1 MLWVRLVVG
10 ILLGLI
16 GLVWIGQGLNLI
28 KGSMMTGQ
36 VQWAIIGLVLV
47 LVAAWLLWG
56 FLRLRARASTRST
69 T

>member
-1 MLWVRLVVG
+1 MTWIRLVVG
-10 ILLGLI
+10 ILLGLL
-16 GLVWIGQGLNLI
+16 GLAWIGQGLNLI

-36 VQWAIIGLVLV
+36 PQWAVIGVVLV

-56 FLRLRARASTRST
+56 VARARGWMRST

>member
-1 MLWVRLVVG
+1 MIWVRLVGG

-16 GLVWIGQGLNLI
+16 GLVWVGQGLNLI

-36 VQWAIIGLVLV
+36 LQWAVIGVVLI

-56 FLRLRARASTRST
+56 FVRARGAMRST
-69 T
+69 I